1 MPPARL
7 PFCASAGLPP
17 LAPPADGGVGISCLP
32 LAVAAAAAG
41 WLSAFGG
48 LPAFLGLARA
58 APGVA
63 TTRALLAGAAP
74 LAGLALLPLV
84 VLAIASAKSELSAR
98 RKR

>member
-32 LAVAAAAAG
+32 LAVAAAG